1 MVTQP
6 DQPLIVLVGP
16 TASGK
21 TGLAIHLAQTFQG
34 EIVSCDSVAVYR
46 EMEIGTAKPTHE
58 ERTLVPHHMID
69 IAWPNEACTAG
80 DYSRLA
86 RESLAGITARG
97 TADNILITSSASTHA
112 PATLYISA
120 PANPR
125 PAARHGH
132 LPIVA
137 GGTGLYLRAL
147 IDGLFPAPPQTPGQ
161 RERLRHIASTRGP
174 AYLHRLLTRLDP
186 TAASAIHPNDAS
198 KVVRAIEVSLAQTP
212 APSHPAQAIRTP
224 MTKQWQQGRDALTG
238 YRILRLG
245 LNPPRPLLYE
255 RINQRAAAMF
265 DLGLI
270 EETERLLARYGPDCR
285 PLTSLGYA
293 EASAVLHGELT
304 REQAV
309 TQAQQGHRN
318 YAKRQLTWFR
328 REPNMH
334 WLPGCGGDPDII
346 AQATTLVAQHLAR

>member
-1 MVTQP
+1 MVTAA

-21 TGLAIHLAQTFQG
+21 TFLALRLAEEFHG
-34 EIVSCDSVAVYR
+34 EIISCDSVAVYR
-46 EMEIGTAKPTHE
+46 ELEIGTAKPTRE
-58 ERTLVPHHMID
+58 ERALIQHHMID
-69 IAWPNEACTAG
+69 VVSPDQTCTAG
-80 DYSRLA
+80 DYSRQA
-86 RESLAGITARG
+86 REALTGITERC
-97 TADNILITSSASTHA
+97 
-112 PATLYISA
+112 
-120 PANPR
+120 
-125 PAARHGH
+125 H

-147 IDGLFPAPPQTPGQ
+147 IDGLFPAPPQKPGQ
-161 RERLRHIASTRGP
+161 RERLRKLAKTKGS
-174 AYLHRLLTRLDP
+174 AYLHRLLTRLDK
-186 TAASAIHPNDAS
+186 TAAAAIHVNDVP
-198 KVVRAIEVSLAQTP
+198 KVIRAIEVSLAAEGPLTQ
-212 APSHPAQAIRTP
+212 
-224 MTKQWQQGRDALTG
+224 QWQKGRNALTG

-245 LNPPRPLLYE
+245 LNPPRDRLYE

-265 DLGLI
+265 DRGLI
-270 EETERLLARYGPDCR
+270 EETERLIARYGPDCR

-293 EASAVLHGELT
+293 EAMAVLQNKVT

-334 WLPGCGGDPDII
+334 WLEGCGGDEDITE
-346 AQATTLVAQHLAR
+346 QALQLVAAHLNKS

>member
-1 MVTQP
+1 MVTAT

-21 TGLAIHLAQTFQG
+21 TSLALRLAEEFNG

-58 ERTLVPHHMID
+58 ERALIQHHMID
-69 IAWPNEACTAG
+69 IASPDEACTAG
-80 DYSRLA
+80 DYSRQA
-86 RESLAGITARG
+86 REALAGITER
-97 TADNILITSSASTHA
+97 
-112 PATLYISA
+112 
-120 PANPR
+120 
-125 PAARHGH
+125 GH

-147 IDGLFPAPPQTPGQ
+147 IDGLFPAPPQKPGQ
-161 RERLRHIASTRGP
+161 RERLRKLAKTRGP

-186 TAASAIHPNDAS
+186 IAAAAIHTNDVP
-198 KVVRAIEVSLAQTP
+198 KVIRAIEVSLATEGP
-212 APSHPAQAIRTP
+212 LGARGRTP
-224 MTKQWQQGRDALTG
+224 ITAQWQKGRDALTG

-245 LNPPRPLLYE
+245 LNPPRQRLYE

-265 DLGLI
+265 DRGLI
-270 EETERLLARYGPDCR
+270 EETERLIARYGANCR

-293 EASAVLHGELT
+293 EAVAVLQNELT

-309 TQAQQGHRN
+309 AQAQQGHRN

-328 REPNMH
+328 REPDMH
-334 WLPGCGGDPDII
+334 WLEGCGGDPEII
-346 AQATTLVAQHLAR
+346 DKALHLTARFL

>member
-1 MVTQP
+1 MVTV
-6 DQPLIVLVGP
+6 DQPLIVLIGP

-21 TGLAIHLAQTFQG
+21 TSLALRLAEEFNG

-58 ERTLVPHHMID
+58 ERALIQHHMID
-69 IAWPNEACTAG
+69 IASPDEACTAG
-80 DYSRLA
+80 DYSRQA
-86 RESLAGITARG
+86 REALAGITER
-97 TADNILITSSASTHA
+97 
-112 PATLYISA
+112 
-120 PANPR
+120 
-125 PAARHGH
+125 GH

-147 IDGLFPAPPQTPGQ
+147 IDGLFPAPPQKPGQ
-161 RERLRHIASTRGP
+161 RERLRKLARTRGA

-186 TAASAIHPNDAS
+186 AAATAIHPNDVP
-198 KVVRAIEVSLAQTP
+198 KVIRAIEISLASEGPLTQ
-212 APSHPAQAIRTP
+212 
-224 MTKQWQQGRDALTG
+224 QWQKGRDALTG
-238 YRILRLG
+238 YSILRLG
-245 LNPPRPLLYE
+245 LNPPRQRLYE

-265 DLGLI
+265 NRGLV
-270 EETERLLARYGPDCR
+270 EETGRLIARYGADCR

-293 EASAVLHGELT
+293 EAVAVLQNEIT

-309 TQAQQGHRN
+309 AQAQQGHRN

-334 WLPGCGGDPDII
+334 WLEGCGGDQEILDK
-346 AQATTLVAQHLAR
+346 ALHLTARFLQKNPAA